1 MTTKTA
7 ATIPL
12 TERARKI
19 QPSITLALAAR
30 AAAMRKE
37 GRDVINMAVGE
48 PDFPAPPLVQ
58 ENAVSK
64 VQSGDVR
71 YTPAAGTP
79 ELRAAVAR
87 HLTDTR
93 GVPFGPDQL
102 VICHSSKHALTQALL
117 ATVQEG
123 DEVLCP
129 LPAWSS
135 YFDIVR
141 LAGGE
146 PVLVAPHDKGSVHP
160 DLEGL
165 RRAVTDRTRVL
176 MINSP
181 NNPSGLVLDHD
192 EIAALGEFAV
202 EHGLVLLSD
211 EIYRALVYDNPA
223 PSPVEIS
230 AEIAERT
237 LIVDGASKVF
247 AMTGYRIGY
256 LAGPKEV
263 ISSVAAMQSQMTG
276 SPNAI
281 SQEAFRAA
289 LEEEPPET
297 EVMRMAFAERREV
310 ILKGLEDVGL
320 STPRPGGAFYA
331 FPDVSPYLDERGS
344 VGFCEDLLQE
354 HALALVPGSAFGL
367 EEHIRLS
374 YAVSVETIEEAL
386 RRLASFLE
394 AKRG

>member
-1 MTTKTA
+1 MK
-7 ATIPL
+7 
-12 TERARKI
+12 
-19 QPSITLALAAR
+19 
-30 AAAMRKE
+30 KE

-58 ENAVSK
+58 ESAVRK
-64 VQSGDVR
+64 VRSGDVR

-87 HLTDTR
+87 HLTETR
-93 GVPFGPDQL
+93 SVPFEADQI

-123 DEVLCP
+123 EEVLCP

-146 PVLVAPHDKGSVHP
+146 PVLVPPPSRGSVRP
-160 DLEGL
+160 DLEAL

-181 NNPSGLVLDHD
+181 NNPSGHVFDRD
-192 EIAALGEFAV
+192 ELTALGELAI
-202 EHGLVLLSD
+202 EHDLVLLSD
-211 EIYRALVYDNPA
+211 EIYRSLVYDGPA
-223 PSPVEIS
+223 PSPVELS
-230 AEIAERT
+230 PQVAART

-263 ISSVAAMQSQMTG
+263 ISSVAAIQSQMTG

-281 SQEAFRAA
+281 SQEAFRSA

-297 EVMRMAFAERREV
+297 EVMRQAFAERREV
-310 ILKGLEDVGL
+310 ILEGLAEVGL
-320 STPRPGGAFYA
+320 PTPRPGGAFYA
-331 FPDVSPYLDERGS
+331 FPDVSPYLDERGA